1 MKIKI
6 GNLISVL
13 LLLLVVQVN
22 AVQAE
27 NIPVICSNT
36 AVTIQ
41 MDVPSTNVRCL
52 TVMNSVAAETDQ
64 SLMEARISSASISL
78 DEFKSEGKFSPEV
91 TAFTTNGLST
101 VNPEIYQI
109 AVNLTEMINKA
120 TSGEGI
126 AAITAPIPFL
136 PVQDK
141 TQLFV
146 SMPEMISFQSG
157 SAFQFVTAYGD
168 LGAAVDNTNLVYS
181 LQGISQDGQSYLS
194 VTIPITHN
202 QITGAFDPSTF
213 DWNTLP
219 SDGWQPAISTLD
231 ELMRTIILN

>member
-1 MKIKI
+1 MKKHI
-6 GNLISVL
+6 GNLLSVL

-27 NIPVICSNT
+27 NIAVICSNT

-41 MDVPSTNVRCL
+41 MDVPGTNVRCL
-52 TVMNSVAAETDQ
+52 TVMNSVAAESGQ
-64 SLMEARISSASISL
+64 SLTEARISSASISL
-78 DEFKSEGKFSPEV
+78 DDFKSEGKLSPEV
-91 TAFTTNGLST
+91 TAFSTNGLST

-109 AVNLTEMINKA
+109 AVDLTEMINKA
-120 TSGEGI
+120 TGGEGI
-126 AAITAPIPFL
+126 AALTAPIPFL

-202 QITGAFDPSTF
+202 QITGALDPSTF
-213 DWNTLP
+213 DWNTLS

-231 ELMRTIILN
+231 DLMRTINLH